1 MMNNSCSLLDEV
13 PDIPLLLEIEPTS
26 TCNLRCLMCHVPTQ
40 DDSKPEYLDMDVLE
54 RQTEEIKNCHLIVG
68 SEYESTIHPR
78 FDKLLRLII
87 KRNWKLDFLSN
98 SVRLHT
104 IDQGLLA
111 DVPFHIYN
119 ASFDGFSAEMFN
131 KIRVGADYN
140 RVKQNILRM
149 SELVKKNGALTAINS
164 TMLRSNLH
172 ETKDLVQ
179 MWNSEGIDLVRLLV
193 MQVRDTKEHV
203 LKESLYP
210 VRLELVSVL
219 NDIAHFVSDKK
230 FRIGVRSGHYGS
242 SNFCPPDNLK
252 VHEATIHSDNQAFR
266 HVPGVR
272 QDFLSGTWPGMEVPC
287 RSPFVYCRIRWD
299 GNVDLCNKR
308 ENVIGSIYDDTL
320 SDIWHGNAAKAI
332 REKIKSDKTICEQC
346 DFLRFCIGSRH
357 QDYLEKESHF
367 ANGVL
372 DTSEVKRFIE
382 ESDSAIS

>member
-131 KIRVGADYN
+131 
-140 RVKQNILRM
+140 
-149 SELVKKNGALTAINS
+149 
-164 TMLRSNLH
+164 
-172 ETKDLVQ
+172 
-179 MWNSEGIDLVRLLV
+179 
-193 MQVRDTKEHV
+193 
-203 LKESLYP
+203 
-210 VRLELVSVL
+210 
-219 NDIAHFVSDKK
+219 
-230 FRIGVRSGHYGS
+230 
-242 SNFCPPDNLK
+242 
-252 VHEATIHSDNQAFR
+252 
-266 HVPGVR
+266 
-272 QDFLSGTWPGMEVPC
+272 
-287 RSPFVYCRIRWD
+287 
-299 GNVDLCNKR
+299 
-308 ENVIGSIYDDTL
+308 
-320 SDIWHGNAAKAI
+320 
-332 REKIKSDKTICEQC
+332 
-346 DFLRFCIGSRH
+346 
-357 QDYLEKESHF
+357 
-367 ANGVL
+367 
-372 DTSEVKRFIE
+372 
-382 ESDSAIS
+382 